1 MLNFVDKVAVEIM
14 IHLTQGKQFQG
25 EITSRQL
32 RDKNDVSKMITNDQI
47 LASSKEIRGTPQFW

>member
-1 MLNFVDKVAVEIM
+1 M